1 MGTSAFENLWESLP
15 EKPKQETDAF
25 GDLWESLPAKRGLAG
40 RAIGAA
46 STALGPLLQT
56 IAEGMAY
63 AGPTGAP
70 APTRGPTPRQRMQ
83 EVTRAYETTVA
94 PERERLAQDYP
105 LTSLGLGLG
114 GAVGRYTLA
123 SAVPGGAYALGAA
136 EAAASKPEES
146 IASLLSRGAG
156 MVGAE
161 GAAGALQRTA
171 ESPIG
176 RALTDIGFGGVVD
189 LGVQG
194 YRGFTG
200 ARRAKK
206 QSIKDQ
212 QELTETLAAVRATRG
227 EPMATPITR
236 QLPGPSDDF
245 VQMGETVQRSARDA
259 QQELTG
265 GLAAVRGA
273 RGEPMAT
280 SIVRELPAPSGYV
293 MPEPLPKALPP
304 GAFPPESPRFR
315 TRTVAEQR
323 AALAEQQLRDAKN
336 LDEAI
341 AARQAA
347 WEAEQAARI
356 KALEE
361 EPSRFWSP
369 NATNY
374 RPPPPP
380 LQRRTLDEALAER
393 SAQLAKMGQKRQ
405 ADELTA
411 RVKFLDEMR
420 KPWDE
425 LTDAQKRQFE
435 TFMTY
440 YESRKAQGLV
450 PAAEGATRKQFVKA
464 QNRALR
470 QLAAMEGWFSL
481 PEAQRGQFLEAMQ
494 QGSLARRM
502 EGMENEWQKAVA
514 DFRMT
519 PLDQIVIINPATG
532 REVTIASALKRPKSH
547 PARFEAEAF
556 MDELYTATRELTE
569 GAVSGRGRTPFAP
582 SRIGER
588 PTARAAAELPP
599 VPPSEAERKAAR
611 AAGEPERRKVERSLY
626 QQLGGKAYDIGGLAG
641 EVGRI
646 GLREARNRIGAAD
659 PALITAVARTFGGAA
674 VGGVAGASMGETPEE
689 RLAMGLGGALAG
701 AGVAG
706 GLPALR
712 GGAEAAGAKLNE
724 ALEDIT
730 ALAAKKRMRSPTG
743 RPFEATPEGLTEVG
757 VGGVKR
763 GMPVPEA
770 VTASRVGAPLT
781 AAADAVVQED
791 RNLLQR
797 MGLPSD
803 LQDRLA
809 PRIADIRAGMGEVQS
824 WQTVSREA
832 AKLLNTQ
839 RENLANIA
847 PKNMSGAQG
856 LAIASLVRENTETIG
871 RNLASMKA
879 LDPTDIKGKDAL
891 LQQIDDL
898 DQQNVA
904 LLTTI
909 MAGRKAQAQALN
921 ANKILANL
929 TSDPTYWLLKAQRVK
944 GAESLTQDQRVTIAN
959 LLNKGE
965 AGKKELL
972 QYLAT
977 LRKSGFGEQVA
988 QLRRAGLL
996 TNPTGRIR
1004 DVISTGSNV
1013 VLQPLLRVPGAL
1025 TDAIASRYA
1034 AKQLGGKGTQ
1044 YASMAMPAMSEIRAM
1059 GRGALAGGKQALDL
1073 LGYEYIKEG
1082 RFKDMAEFVRAAEL
1096 DPELLRRLDVPNQI
1110 NIDLFG
1116 TSATGQ
1122 KVNTIADFYQKY
1134 SMRVAGASDRV
1145 FREMAKRGALDEAAR
1160 LQAKREGLTGVK
1172 AAERVQQLL
1181 LRPTDEMVADAVA
1194 QAEFLTFTNDGS
1206 ISRFLSG
1213 LTGMA
1218 GTEAEKGLRG
1228 IGRKVLATM
1237 NIVFPFRRTP
1247 ANIMTRVAEWTP
1259 GLGTA
1264 MAYQRSKN
1272 WLGSLAEAALEQK
1285 QTGTMGAEALRK
1297 VRQEQRRMIQNLTSQ
1312 AGGLGLI
1319 GLGAYLY
1326 DQGVLTGDL
1335 PDDTAGREQWRL
1347 ENKKPN
1353 SILIG
1358 GEWFPIGQIAPMGNV
1373 LAIAASMKQDAERE
1387 ALDPSTWDYVTGLPF
1402 AAASGML
1409 NQPMVTGPK
1418 EMLEAVMGGADERQ
1432 RYARSLAGSFVPS
1445 GVAQLARATSPTA
1458 REPQSAL
1465 EAVLSRIPGMQ
1476 GAAAERLNIFGEPIQ
1491 TGTRM
1496 GLTSTDLRR
1505 ADKTVAEMARAGAE
1519 VAPIQ
1524 KWRDEPFEQY
1534 QMRQRKSGQYT
1545 RQALNQLF
1553 MSPYYLAAKDEEKRD
1568 LIADMVKQARDYA
1581 TEELAAQGI
1590 RRPEKRR

>member
-1 MGTSAFENLWESLP
+1 MTAPYSPDNPFA
-15 EKPKQETDAF
+15 PKGGGYSPDNPFAPKED
-25 GDLWESLPAKRGLAG
+25 RGLVG

-123 SAVPGGAYALGAA
+123 SAVPGGAYLLGAA

-323 AALAEQQLRDAKN
+323 ATLAEQQLRDAKN

-341 AARQAA
+341 AARQSA

-393 SAQLAKMGQKRQ
+393 SAQLAKIGQKRQ
-405 ADELTA
+405 ADEL
-411 RVKFLDEMR
+411 RKRIGFLDEMR

-514 DFRMT
+514 DFRTT

-532 REVTIASALKRPKSH
+532 REVTIAAALKRPKSH

-569 GAVSGRGRTPFAP
+569 GTTSGRGRTPFAP

-781 AAADAVVQED
+781 AAADAVVRED

-797 MGLPSD
+797 LGLPPD
-803 LQDRLA
+803 LQDMLA
-809 PRIADIRAGMGEVQS
+809 PRIAAIRSGMGEVQS

-847 PKNMSGAQG
+847 PKTMSGAQG
-856 LAIASLVRENTETIG
+856 LAIASLVRENVETIG
-871 RNLASMKA
+871 QRLATLKTIPQSDKSAIEA
-879 LDPTDIKGKDAL
+879 LQQEITDLDGQTAAL
-891 LQQIDDL
+891 LS
-898 DQQNVA
+898 
-904 LLTTI
+904 TI

-929 TSDPTYWLLKAQRVK
+929 TSDPNYWLIKAQRVK
-944 GAESLTQDQRVTIAN
+944 GAEGLSQEQRINIAN
-959 LLNKGE
+959 LLNRGE
-965 AGKKELL
+965 EGRRELL

-977 LRKSGFGEQVA
+977 LRKSGFGEQIA

-996 TNPTGRIR
+996 TNPTGRFR
-1004 DVISTGSNV
+1004 DILSTGFNV
-1013 VLQPLLRVPGAL
+1013 ATQPILRAPGAFA
-1025 TDAIASRYA
+1025 DIVASRYA
-1034 AKQLGGKGTQ
+1034 AANLGGKGEQ
-1044 YASMAMPAMSEIRAM
+1044 YASMAAPKFREFRAM
-1059 GRGALAGGKQALDL
+1059 GQGAFNGYKEALKL

-1082 RFKDMAEFVRAAEL
+1082 RFKDLAEFVRAAEL

-1116 TSATGQ
+1116 TSKTGETA
-1122 KVNTIADFYQKY
+1122 NTITDFYQKY
-1134 SMRVAGASDRV
+1134 MMRFAGASDRV
-1145 FREMAKRGALDEAAR
+1145 FREAARRGALDEFAR
-1160 LQAKREGLTGVK
+1160 LQAKREGLTGAR
-1172 AAERVQQLL
+1172 AAERVRQLL
-1181 LRPTDEMVADAVA
+1181 LRPTDEMMADAA
-1194 QAEFLTFTNDGS
+1194 EQAEFLTFTNDGS
-1206 ISRFLSG
+1206 ISRWLSSM
-1213 LTGMA
+1213 TGAA
-1218 GTEAEKGLRG
+1218 GTEAEKGLPG
-1228 IGRKVLATM
+1228 LGRKVLAAL
-1237 NIVFPFRRTP
+1237 NIIFPFRRTP
-1247 ANIMTRVAEWTP
+1247 ANILTRVAEWTP
-1259 GLGTA
+1259 GAGTA
-1264 MAYQRSKN
+1264 LAYLRAKN
-1272 WLGSLAEAALEQK
+1272 WLGALANAALEQK
-1285 QTGTMGAEALRK
+1285 QTGTIADETLRGIRK
-1297 VRQEQRRMIQNLTSQ
+1297 DQRRMIQTLTNQ
-1312 AGGLGLI
+1312 AGGLGLLA
-1319 GLGAYLY
+1319 LGSYLY
-1326 DQGVLTGDL
+1326 EQGVLTGDL
-1335 PDDTAGREQWRL
+1335 PLDTAGREQWRL

-1358 GEWFPIGQIAPMGNV
+1358 GQWLPIGQMAPMGNM
-1373 LAIAASMKQDAERE
+1373 LAIAASMKQSAESE
-1387 ALDPSTWDYVTGLPF
+1387 SVDPALTDNLAALPF
-1402 AAASGML
+1402 ATARGVL

-1418 EMLEAVMGGADERQ
+1418 DALEAVLGGGTEAK
-1432 RYARSLAGSFVPS
+1432 RYGRSLAGSFIPS
-1445 GVAQLARATSPTA
+1445 GIAQLTRAISPTE
-1458 REPQSAL
+1458 REPQSMLQA
-1465 EAVLSRIPGMQ
+1465 ALSRIPGLQ
-1476 GAAAERLNIFGEPIQ
+1476 GVAPERLNIFGEPMQ

-1496 GLTSTDLRR
+1496 GFASADLRR
-1505 ADKTVAEMARAGAE
+1505 ADRTVAEMARVGAKE
-1519 VAPIQ
+1519 GPVQ

-1534 QMRQRKSGQYT
+1534 QMRQRLAGQNT
-1545 RQALNQLF
+1545 RMALNQLF
-1553 MSPYYLAAKDEEKRD
+1553 MSPYYLAATDNEKRE
-1568 LIADMVKQARDYA
+1568 LISDYVKQARDYT
-1581 TEELAAQGI
+1581 TEYLKAQGI
-1590 RRPEKRR
+1590 REPEKKR

>member
-1 MGTSAFENLWESLP
+1 VTAPYSPDNPFA
-15 EKPKQETDAF
+15 PKGGGYSPDNPFAPKED
-25 GDLWESLPAKRGLAG
+25 RGLVG

-123 SAVPGGAYALGAA
+123 SAVPGGAYLLGAA

-206 QSIKDQ
+206 QIIKDQ
-212 QELTETLAAVRATRG
+212 QDLTEALAAVRATRG
-227 EPMATPITR
+227 EPMATPITK
-236 QLPGPSDDF
+236 Q
-245 VQMGETVQRSARDA
+245 
-259 QQELTG
+259 
-265 GLAAVRGA
+265 LAAPTEFIPPPESQQRLLSA
-273 RGEPMAT
+273 P
-280 SIVRELPAPSGYV
+280 VRE
-293 MPEPLPKALPP
+293 MPPTAPKALPA
-304 GAFPPESPRFR
+304 GTFPPESPRFR

-323 AALAEQQLRDAKN
+323 ATLAEQQLRDAKN

-347 WEAEQAARI
+347 WEAEQARKV
-356 KALEE
+356 KALYE
-361 EPSRFWSP
+361 EPSRSP
-369 NATNY
+369 ASANF
-374 RPPPPP
+374 RPPAPPVKP
-380 LQRRTLDEALAER
+380 RELRAALEER
-393 SAQLAKMGQKRQ
+393 AAQLAKIGQKRQ

-440 YESRKAQGLV
+440 HESRKAQGLV

-481 PEAQRGQFLEAMQ
+481 PEAQRGQFLKAMRQ
-494 QGSLARRM
+494 SSLARRM
-502 EGMENEWQKAVA
+502 AGMENEWQKAVA
-514 DFRMT
+514 DFYMT

-532 REVTIASALKRPKSH
+532 REVTIAAALKRPKSH

-611 AAGEPERRKVERSLY
+611 AAGEPERRRIER
-626 QQLGGKAYDIGGLAG
+626 QMGGM
-641 EVGRI
+641 
-646 GLREARNRIGAAD
+646 RNRLGAAD

-743 RPFEATPEGLTEVG
+743 RPFEATPDGLTEIG
-757 VGGVKR
+757 VAGVKR

-770 VTASRVGAPLT
+770 VTASRVGPPLT

-797 MGLPSD
+797 MGLAPD

-809 PRIADIRAGMGEVQS
+809 PRIAAIRSGMGEVRS
-824 WQTVSREA
+824 WQTEAREA

-871 RNLASMKA
+871 RNLASIKA

-944 GAESLTQDQRVTIAN
+944 GAEVLSQDQRVTIAN

-977 LRKSGFGEQVA
+977 LRKSGFGEQIA

-996 TNPTGRIR
+996 TAPAGRIR

-1034 AKQLGGKGTQ
+1034 ATQLGGKGTQ
-1044 YASMAMPAMSEIRAM
+1044 YASMAMPAMSEFRAM
-1059 GRGALAGGKQALDL
+1059 SQGAWTGAKQALDM
-1073 LGYEYIKEG
+1073 LGAEYIKEG
-1082 RFKDMAEFVRAAEL
+1082 RFKDMAEFVRAAEM
-1096 DPELLRRLDVPNQI
+1096 DPDLLRRMDVPNQI

-1122 KVNTIADFYQKY
+1122 KANTVADFYQKY
-1134 SMRVAGASDRV
+1134 MMRVAGATDRV
-1145 FREMAKRGALDEAAR
+1145 FRGAAYKGALDEAAR
-1160 LQAKREGLTGVK
+1160 LQVKREGLVGAK
-1172 AAERVQQLL
+1172 AADRLRELL
-1181 LRPTDEMVADAVA
+1181 LKPTDEMVADAIA
-1194 QAEFLTFTNDGS
+1194 QSEYLTFTNDGT

-1213 LTGMA
+1213 MTGMA

-1228 IGRKVLATM
+1228 AGQKMLAVA
-1237 NIVFPFRRTP
+1237 NVVFPFRRTP

-1285 QTGTMGAEALRK
+1285 QTGTMTAETLRG
-1297 VRQEQRRMIQNLTSQ
+1297 VRQNQRRMIQTLTSQ

-1358 GEWFPIGQIAPMGNV
+1358 NQWFPIGQIAPMGNV

-1387 ALDPSTWDYVTGLPF
+1387 AMDPTTWDYVTGLPF
-1402 AAASGML
+1402 AAMSGML

-1418 EMLEAVMGGADERQ
+1418 EMLEAIMGGADERQ
-1432 RYARSLAGSFVPS
+1432 RYERSLASSFVPS
-1445 GVAQLARATSPTA
+1445 GIAQLARATSPVT

-1465 EAVLSRIPGMQ
+1465 QAVLSRLPGMQ
-1476 GAAAERLNIFGEPIQ
+1476 GAAPERLNIFGEPMP

-1505 ADKTVAEMARAGAE
+1505 ADKTVAEMARVGAE

-1534 QMRQRKSGQYT
+1534 QMRQRQSGQYT
-1545 RQALNQLF
+1545 RQTLNQLF

-1581 TEELAAQGI
+1581 TEELAARGI
-1590 RRPEKRR
+1590 RRPERRR

>member
-1 MGTSAFENLWESLP
+1 VTAPYSPDNPFAPKGGGYSPDNPFAPKEN
-15 EKPKQETDAF
+15 
-25 GDLWESLPAKRGLAG
+25 RGLVG
-40 RAIGAA
+40 RAIGAT

-70 APTRGPTPRQRMQ
+70 APTRGPTPRQRME

-94 PERERLAQDYP
+94 SERERLAQDYP
-105 LTSLGLGLG
+105 KTSLGLGLG
-114 GAVGRYTLA
+114 GALGRYAIA
-123 SAVPGGAYALGAA
+123 SRIPGGAYALGAA

-176 RALTDIGFGGVVD
+176 RALTDIGFGAAVD
-189 LGVQG
+189 LGVG
-194 YRGFTG
+194 AYRGFAG

-206 QSIKDQ
+206 QATKDQ
-212 QELTETLAAVRATRG
+212 QDLTEALAAVRATRG

-245 VQMGETVQRSARDA
+245 VQMGETVQRSAREV

-293 MPEPLPKALPP
+293 MPESLPKALPAP
-304 GAFPPESPRFR
+304 KFPPESPRFR
-315 TRTVAEQR
+315 TRTVGEER

-341 AARQAA
+341 AARQAE
-347 WEAEQAARI
+347 WEATQARTV

-361 EPSRFWSP
+361 EPSRFPGSP
-369 NATNY
+369 TFQ
-374 RPPPPP
+374 PPPPKLTP
-380 LQRRTLDEALAER
+380 RSLREGLEERATKLAAMGEKRQAAELQRRID
-393 SAQLAKMGQKRQ
+393 
-405 ADELTA
+405 
-411 RVKFLDEMR
+411 FLDEMR

-470 QLAAMEGWFSL
+470 QLTAMEGWFSL

-532 REVTIASALKRPKSH
+532 REVTIAAALKRPKSH

-569 GAVSGRGRTPFAP
+569 GTTSGRGRTPFFE

-626 QQLGGKAYDIGGLAG
+626 QQLGGKAYDIGGLVG

-674 VGGVAGASMGETPEE
+674 VGGVTGASMGETPEE
-689 RLAMGLGGALAG
+689 RLSLGLGGALVG
-701 AGVAG
+701 AGMAAG
-706 GLPALR
+706 IPALR
-712 GGAEAAGAKLNE
+712 GGAEAAGVKLNE
-724 ALEDIT
+724 ALEDI
-730 ALAAKKRMRSPTG
+730 AEVAARKRMRAPGG
-743 RPFEATPEGLTEVG
+743 RPFEATPEGLTEIG
-757 VGGVKR
+757 VAGVKR

-791 RNLLQR
+791 RKLLQR
-797 MGLPSD
+797 LGLPPD
-803 LQDRLA
+803 LQDMLA
-809 PRIADIRAGMGEVQS
+809 PRIAAIRSGMGEVQS

-847 PKNMSGAQG
+847 PKNMTGAQG

-871 RNLASMKA
+871 SKLAAIKA
-879 LDPTDIKGKDAL
+879 LDPSNSAGRLAL
-891 LQQIDDL
+891 EKEIADL
-898 DQQNVA
+898 DTETA
-904 LLTTI
+904 SLLSTI

-929 TSDPTYWLLKAQRVK
+929 TSDPTYWLIRGQRVK
-944 GAESLTQDQRVTIAN
+944 GALELTQEERTNIAN

-965 AGKKELL
+965 AGRGELL
-972 QYLAT
+972 QYLAS
-977 LRKSGFGEQVA
+977 LRKTSWLGQAA
-988 QLRRAGLL
+988 QMRRAFFLTGLS
-996 TNPTGRIR
+996 GRIR
-1004 DVISTGSNV
+1004 DVISTGNT
-1013 VLQPLLRVPGAL
+1013 VLVAPILRAGGGAAA
-1025 TDAIASRYA
+1025 DALVSRYIA
-1034 AKQLGGKGTQ
+1034 GKLGGTAAQ
-1044 YASMAMPAMSEIRAM
+1044 YRTTAMPRKEEFVAMWN
-1059 GRGALAGGKQALDL
+1059 GAKKGVKQAVDMLGLEMVRRGQFKDLAEFTRAVQVDPDL
-1073 LGYEYIKEG
+1073 LSRMDI
-1082 RFKDMAEFVRAAEL
+1082 
-1096 DPELLRRLDVPNQI
+1096 PQQI
-1110 NIDLFG
+1110 NITSLFPG
-1116 TSATGQ
+1116 MPGA
-1122 KVNTIADFYQKY
+1122 NMLADVFQKY
-1134 SMRVAGASDRV
+1134 TMKVAGASDRI
-1145 FREMAKRGALDEAAR
+1145 FRGAAYAGSLDEAAR
-1160 LQAKREGLTGVK
+1160 LQAAREGLTGAK
-1172 AAERVQQLL
+1172 ATERVRELL
-1181 LRPTDEMVADAVA
+1181 LRPTDEMVADAIL
-1194 QAEFLTFTNDGS
+1194 QSEILTFTNEGS
-1206 ISRFLSG
+1206 LASAISHSGAIFSRFG
-1213 LTGMA
+1213 EKGIRA
-1218 GTEAEKGLRG
+1218 GAATEAG
-1228 IGRKVLATM
+1228 V
-1237 NIVFPFRRTP
+1237 NIALPFRRTP
-1247 ANIMTRVAEWTP
+1247 ANIATRVAEFTP
-1259 GLGTA
+1259 GPGTLMLIKRA
-1264 MAYQRSKN
+1264 MNLNADI
-1272 WLGSLAEAALEQK
+1272 AAAALESK
-1285 QTGTMGAEALRK
+1285 QMGKISPERLRTM
-1297 VRQEQRRMIQNLTSQ
+1297 RQEQRRLVQTLTSQ
-1312 AGGLGLI
+1312 ASGVGLLA
-1319 GLGAYLY
+1319 LGMYLY
-1326 DQGVLTGDL
+1326 DQGILTGDM
-1335 PDDTAGREQWRL
+1335 PSSDKEREQWAL

-1358 GEWFPIGQIAPMGNV
+1358 NQWFPLGQIAPFGNIITMAASVMQNAELEERRTLGFGGV
-1373 LAIAASMKQDAERE
+1373 LARAPLAAPRSI
-1387 ALDPSTWDYVTGLPF
+1387 
-1402 AAASGML
+1402 L
-1409 NQPMVTGPK
+1409 NQPMVTGPQQ
-1418 EMLEAVMGGADERQ
+1418 MLEAGTGGAREQERFARGMAGSIVPSAIAQ
-1432 RYARSLAGSFVPS
+1432 IARSEALGG
-1445 GVAQLARATSPTA
+1445 GVV
-1458 REPQSAL
+1458 REPQTAL
-1465 EAVLSRIPGMQ
+1465 QAILSRIPGAQ
-1476 GAAAERLNIFGEPIQ
+1476 ELVPERLNIFGEPMT
-1491 TGTRM
+1491 TGTSI
-1496 GLTSTDLRR
+1496 GLMSRDLRR
-1505 ADKTVAEMARAGAE
+1505 ADKTVAELARAGAE
-1519 VAPIQ
+1519 VDAIQ

-1534 QMRQRKSGQYT
+1534 QMRQRLAGQNT
-1545 RQALNQLF
+1545 RMALNQLF
-1553 MSPYYLAAKDEEKRD
+1553 MEPYYLAATDNEKRE
-1568 LIADMVKQARDYA
+1568 LISDYVKQARKYT
-1581 TEELAAQGI
+1581 TEYLKARGI
-1590 RRPEKRR
+1590 REPEKRR

>member
-1 MGTSAFENLWESLP
+1 MTAPYSPDNPFA
-15 EKPKQETDAF
+15 PKDSKYSPDNPFAPKED
-25 GDLWESLPAKRGLAG
+25 RGVVG

-94 PERERLAQDYP
+94 SERERLAQDYP

-114 GAVGRYTLA
+114 GAVGRYGIA
-123 SAVPGGAYALGAA
+123 SRIPGGAYLLGAA

-146 IASLLSRGAG
+146 IADLLSRGAG

-161 GAAGALQRTA
+161 GAAGALQRA
-171 ESPIG
+171 SESKIG
-176 RALTDIGFGGVVD
+176 RALTDIGFGAVVD
-189 LGVQG
+189 AGVG
-194 YRGFTG
+194 AYRGFTG

-206 QSIKDQ
+206 QAIKDQ
-212 QELTETLAAVRATRG
+212 QDLTEALAAVRAARG
-227 EPMATPITR
+227 EPVATPITR

-245 VQMGETVQRSARDA
+245 VQMGETVQRSAREA

-280 SIVRELPAPSGYV
+280 PITRELPAPSGYV
-293 MPEPLPKALPP
+293 MPEPLPKALPA
-304 GAFPPESPRFR
+304 GTFPPESPRFR
-315 TRTVAEQR
+315 TRTVTEER

-347 WEAEQAARI
+347 WEAEQAR
-356 KALEE
+356 KVKELYE
-361 EPSRFWSP
+361 EPSRFP
-369 NATNY
+369 GAANF
-374 RPPPPP
+374 RPPAPPVKP
-380 LQRRTLDEALAER
+380 RELRAALEER
-393 SAQLAKMGQKRQ
+393 AAQLAKIGQQRQ

-425 LTDAQKRQFE
+425 LTPEQQRQFE

-470 QLAAMEGWFSL
+470 QLAAMEGWYSL
-481 PEAQRGQFLEAMQ
+481 PEAQRAQFLEGMQ
-494 QGSLARRM
+494 NASMARRM
-502 EGMENEWQKAVA
+502 EGMENEWQKAVNE
-514 DFRMT
+514 FRMT

-532 REVTIASALKRPKSH
+532 REVTIASALKRPQSH

-569 GAVSGRGRTPFAP
+569 GTVTGRGRTPFAP

-588 PTARAAAELPP
+588 PTPAAAAELPP
-599 VPPSEAERKAAR
+599 VPMSEAERRAAR
-611 AAGEPERRKVERSLY
+611 AAGEPERRRVERSLY
-626 QQLGGKAYDIGGLAG
+626 QQLGGKAYDIGGLVG

-689 RLAMGLGGALAG
+689 RLALGLGGALAG

-712 GGAEAAGAKLNE
+712 GGAEAAGARLNE

-730 ALAAKKRMRSPTG
+730 AIAAKKRMRSPTG

-770 VTASRVGAPLT
+770 TTAARTGAPLT
-781 AAADAVVQED
+781 PAADAIVQED

-797 MGLPSD
+797 MGLTPD

-809 PRIADIRAGMGEVQS
+809 PKIAAIRAGMTETRN
-824 WQTVSREA
+824 WQTEAREA

-847 PKNMSGAQG
+847 PQNMSGAQG

-871 RNLASMKA
+871 RNLATLKT
-879 LDPTDIKGKDAL
+879 LDPSDVKGRDAL
-891 LQQIDDL
+891 LQQIDDI
-898 DQQNVA
+898 DQQNVS
-904 LLTTI
+904 LLSTI
-909 MAGRKAQAQALN
+909 MAGRREQGRALN

-944 GAESLTQDQRVTIAN
+944 GADLLSQEQRITIAN

-965 AGKKELL
+965 AGRKELL

-977 LRKSGFGEQVA
+977 LRKAGLGEQIA

-996 TNPTGRIR
+996 TGAAGRIR

-1025 TDAIASRYA
+1025 TDVIASRYA
-1034 AKQLGGKGTQ
+1034 AAQLGGKGAQ
-1044 YASMAMPAMSEIRAM
+1044 YASTAMPTISEFRAM
-1059 GRGALAGGKQALDL
+1059 GQGAATGAKQALDM
-1073 LGYEYIKEG
+1073 LGYQYIKEG
-1082 RFKDMAEFVRAAEL
+1082 RFKDMAEFIRAAEL
-1096 DPELLRRLDVPNQI
+1096 DPDLLRRMDVPNQI
-1110 NIDLFG
+1110 NIDMFG
-1116 TSATGQ
+1116 TSQAGQ
-1122 KVNTIADFYQKY
+1122 AANAVADTYQKY
-1134 SMRVAGASDRV
+1134 VMRVAGASDRV
-1145 FREMAKRGALDEAAR
+1145 FRSAAYRGALDEAAR
-1160 LQAKREGLTGVK
+1160 LQATREGLKGAK
-1172 AAERVQQLL
+1172 ATERVRELL
-1181 LRPTDEMVADAVA
+1181 LKPTDEMVADAIA

-1228 IGRKVLATM
+1228 FGKKVLAVA
-1237 NIVFPFRRTP
+1237 NVVFPFRRTP

-1285 QTGTMGAEALRK
+1285 QTGTMAAETLRG
-1297 VRQEQRRMIQNLTSQ
+1297 VRQNQRRMIQTLTSQ

-1387 ALDPSTWDYVTGLPF
+1387 ALDPTTWDYVTGLPF

-1445 GVAQLARATSPTA
+1445 GVAQLARATSPTV

-1491 TGTRM
+1491 TGTRI
-1496 GLTSTDLRR
+1496 GLTSSDLRR
-1505 ADKTVAEMARAGAE
+1505 ADRTVAELARVGAE
-1519 VAPIQ
+1519 VAPIA

-1534 QMRQRKSGQYT
+1534 QMRQRQSGQYT

-1553 MSPYYLAAKDEEKRD
+1553 MSSYYLGATDEEKRD
-1568 LIADMVKQARDYA
+1568 LIDSAVKQAREYA
-1581 TEELAAQGI
+1581 TEELAARGI